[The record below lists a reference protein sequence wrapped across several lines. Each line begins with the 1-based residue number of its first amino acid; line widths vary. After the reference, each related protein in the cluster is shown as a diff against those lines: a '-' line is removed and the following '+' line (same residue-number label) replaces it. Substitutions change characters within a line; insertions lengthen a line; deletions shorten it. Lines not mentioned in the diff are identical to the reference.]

1 MKMVK
6 ICYQPHQKQAI
17 KHTKELVG
25 EIILDRKKSLYIELE
40 KGVIRRLRK
49 DDVLWI
55 KPI

>member
-6 ICYQPHQKQAI
+6 ICYQPHQRQAI

-49 DDVLWI
+49 ADVLWI

>member
-1 MKMVK
+1 MVK
-6 ICYQPHQKQAI
+6 ICYQPHQRQIVKR
-17 KHTKELVG
+17 TKELVG

-49 DDVLWI
+49 DDILWI

>member
-1 MKMVK
+1 MVK
-6 ICYQPHQKQAI
+6 IRYQPHQKQAI

-25 EIILDRKKSLYIELE
+25 KIILDRKKSLYIELE

-49 DDVLWI
+49 DDVLWT

>member
-1 MKMVK
+1 MVK
-6 ICYQPHQKQAI
+6 ICYQPYQRQAI
-17 KHTKELVG
+17 KHAKELVG
-25 EIILDRKKSLYIELE
+25 EIILDRKKSLYIGLE